1 MIHDMKVQK
10 IIHYLM
16 KVFNT
21 DKKIANKTNL
31 LGYMVIIVI
40 FNSALIIKENI
51 FSSLCNNFDKTVTNL
66 SLGHYC
72 LVQHEVYRS
81 FCINNNRLMYCL
93 LNNKNLFLLM
103 LSKFIPRLFVGKRN
117 CGWYKALHDIGNAS
131 LYFTSSVDCLMFCP
145 SYGETMRL

>member
-1 MIHDMKVQK
+1 MIPTLFYK

-40 FNSALIIKENI
+40 FNSALIINESI
-51 FSSLCNNFDKTVTNL
+51 LSSLCNNLPDKTVTNL
-66 SLGHYC
+66 SKGHYS
-72 LVQHEVYRS
+72 LVQYEVYRS
-81 FCINNNRLMYCL
+81 FCISNNRLVYCS
-93 LNNKNLFLLM
+93 LNNKSLFLLM
-103 LSKFIPRLFVGKRN
+103 LSKFIPRLFVGKQN

-131 LYFTSSVDCLMFCP
+131 LYLTSSVDCLMF
-145 SYGETMRL
+145 RHR

>member
-1 MIHDMKVQK
+1 MIPTLFYK

-40 FNSALIIKENI
+40 FNTALIKESI
-51 FSSLCNNFDKTVTNL
+51 FSWLCNNLSDKTVTNL
-66 SLGHYC
+66 SKGHYS

-81 FCINNNRLMYCL
+81 FSRINNRIMYCL
-93 LNNKNLFLLM
+93 LNNKSLFLLM

-131 LYFTSSVDCLMFCP
+131 LYLASSVDCLMFCP